1 MLRMCVATEEVP
13 LAGSDGAT
21 IEGGLKGVAPIVL
34 DGGALEG
41 ILDLTQ
47 GSQASTVLDHIL

>member
-1 MLRMCVATEEVP
+1 MLIMATEEVP
-13 LAGSDGAT
+13 LAGSEGVT
-21 IEGGLKGVAPIVL
+21 IEGGLKGVAPVVL

-47 GSQASTVLDHIL
+47 ASQASTVLDHIL